1 MLPKRAYA
9 QIDLNAIIK
18 NVEAVKSKVGPDVR
32 TMAIVKTDAYG
43 HGAVRIAS
51 ELSAAG
57 VDAFGVATVEEGAV
71 LRRNG
76 ITKPILILG
85 YVFPEDYEELLNN
98 GLMHA
103 VFKYENACELS
114 KKAAELNK
122 TAEIHIKIDTGMG
135 RIGFAPTDESV
146 EEIVKIS
153 KLPNIEIDGIFTHFA
168 CADSKDKT
176 SCNRQKKLYLDFLE
190 KLEKRGISIPVKHM
204 DNSAGIIDYNS
215 DFLDMVRIGIMT
227 YGLYPSDEV
236 DKASFELYPALSL
249 ISSVS
254 YVKAVKKGLSI
265 SYGSTFTADRDMEI
279 ATVSI
284 GYGDGYPRALSNKGR
299 VLINGEYCNIV
310 GRVCMDQLMV
320 DVTGRNVKQG
330 DRVTLVGTDG
340 SKRISVEEVADTAG
354 SFNYEFCCNINMR
367 VPRVYIKDG
376 KVVEISDY
384 LTKL

>member
-9 QIDLNAIIK
+9 QIDLSAIIK

-135 RIGFAPTDESV
+135 RIGFAPTDESI

-254 YVKAVKKGLSI
+254 YVKAVKKGFSI

-320 DVTGRNVKQG
+320 DVTGKNVKQG
-330 DRVTLVGTDG
+330 DRVTLVGKNDNN
-340 SKRISVEEVADTAG
+340 RISVEEVADTAG

>member
-153 KLPNIEIDGIFTHFA
+153 KLTNIEIGGIFTHFA

-236 DKASFELYPALSL
+236 DKASFELHPALSL

-254 YVKAVKKGLSI
+254 YVKAVKKGFSI

-320 DVTGRNVKQG
+320 DVTGKNVKQG
-330 DRVTLVGTDG
+330 DRVTLVGKNG
-340 SKRISVEEVADTAG
+340 NNRISVEEVADTAG